1 MGSLWCILYRGV
13 HTVHRATWELQEAMI
28 EWYLLYSRFF
38 FLPSISTPAGSE
50 SQVWINICCVLE
62 ANLKALLV
70 FEPGCGSITWMDSLN
85 KKKSISWIWS
95 QMTSRVFCTNLRLCA
110 TAILAGRIFCFQG
123 FRRWHKALSEVCCPR
138 WTLWQVVVVQ
148 EKRRYPGDV
157 HLAWGRNHWD
167 NLLQPVTLL

>member
-1 MGSLWCILYRGV
+1 MILW
-13 HTVHRATWELQEAMI
+13 H
-28 EWYLLYSRFF
+28 LLYSRFF

-70 FEPGCGSITWMDSLN
+70 FEPGCASITWMDSLN
-85 KKKSISWIWS
+85 KKKHFMDMVTHDE
-95 QMTSRVFCTNLRLCA
+95 QSRFSALTCGFVLQQFWQAVFSASKVSGADTRLFQKCA
-110 TAILAGRIFCFQG
+110 VPV
-123 FRRWHKALSEVCCPR
+123 EP
-138 WTLWQVVVVQ
+138 LWQVVVVQ

-157 HLAWGRNHWD
+157 HLAWERSHWD